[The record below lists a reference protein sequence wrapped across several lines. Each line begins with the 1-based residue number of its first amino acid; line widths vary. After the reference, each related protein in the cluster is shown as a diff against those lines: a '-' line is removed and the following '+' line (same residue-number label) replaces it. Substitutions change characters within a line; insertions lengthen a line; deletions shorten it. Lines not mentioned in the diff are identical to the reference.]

1 MDQIELYKTALIAL
15 FVALDPPGLAPV
27 FLSLTSDM
35 SAHQR
40 KKTAFSAI
48 FIAFCILAGSAI
60 GGEPLLRAL
69 GIGMPAFRIAGGLLL
84 FAIAIEMVFEKREQ
98 RKSNAAE
105 QSVEQDHFD
114 SIAAFPLAIP
124 LLAGPGAITAVIL
137 QASALRDSYISLAI
151 LIAIVAFVLLTCLI
165 TFLLAGKIDRF
176 LGMTGRVVLSRLLG
190 VILAAMAVQI
200 VGDGILGF
208 AG

>member
-1 MDQIELYKTALIAL
+1 MEHIELYKMALIAL

-27 FLSLTSDM
+27 FLSLTAQM
-35 SAHQR
+35 SPAQR
-40 KKTAFSAI
+40 KKTALSAVT
-48 FIAFCILAGSAI
+48 IAFCILVGSAL
-60 GGEPLLRAL
+60 GGEPLLKAL

-84 FAIAIEMVFEKREQ
+84 FAIAAEMVFEKREQ

-105 QSVEQDHFD
+105 QSVEQDNFD

-137 QASALRDSYISLAI
+137 HASGLRGSIIDFSI
-151 LIAIVAFVLLTCLI
+151 LIGIIAFALFTCLV
-165 TFLLAGKIDRF
+165 TFLLAAKIDRL

-200 VGDGILGF
+200 VGDGIVSF
-208 AG
+208 TQ